1 MQKKERKAV
10 SGFILFLTVMVF
22 LQYLAIPAMA
32 MYHEVYKWDGL
43 NWILVTD
50 SKATVFSEGED
61 AQQFRFSPL
70 DSGSSV
76 YHSSRA
82 GNPGQ
87 FLIENVVQVH
97 SFSNNCFSMHSFS
110 NNSNNCFSNW
120 HCHCS
125 CCYHPWIEV
134 WISESEL
141 IWDVFKPGCFMGKA
155 FVIGVKS
162 YFPVQIL
169 FGSGT
174 IKIPG
179 GFDLKNHTLIWKDW
193 TRPTTEEYMMENM
206 ERKDSLFSNK
216 NKEGTPPDTINI
228 NYWWYFADEK
238 PDLHEWNPAAEPVPV
253 ENNVGPNPDQWKR
266 ASDMNSQV
274 ITIRNTNVWRCKN
287 VQKWKYL
294 TFFENIKVENSD
306 SEGKYFEQFSI
317 TVAPTL

>member
-1 MQKKERKAV
+1 
-10 SGFILFLTVMVF
+10 MVF

-50 SKATVFSEGED
+50 GKATVFSEGED

-87 FLIENVVQVH
+87 FLIENVVQLH

-155 FVIGVKS
+155 FVIGVKF

-193 TRPTTEEYMMENM
+193 TRPATGEYMMENM

-216 NKEGTPPDTINI
+216 NKEGTPPDTIDI
-228 NYWWYFADEK
+228 SYWWYFADEK
-238 PDLHEWNPAAEPVPV
+238 PDLYEWNPAAEPVPV

-266 ASDMNSQV
+266 ASDVNSQV

>member
-1 MQKKERKAV
+1 MQRKERKAV

-43 NWILVTD
+43 NWTLVTD
-50 SKATVFSEGED
+50 GKATVFSEGED
-61 AQQFRFSPL
+61 AQQLRFSPL

-76 YHSSRA
+76 YHSSKA
-82 GNPGQ
+82 GDPGQ

-97 SFSNNCFSMHSFS
+97 SFSMHSFS

-120 HCHCS
+120 HCHCN

-155 FVIGVKS
+155 FIIGVKS

-179 GFDLKNHTLIWKDW
+179 GFDLRNHTFIWKDW
-193 TRPTTEEYMMENM
+193 TRPTTGEYMMENM

-216 NKEGTPPDTINI
+216 NEEGSPPDTIDI
-228 NYWWYFADEK
+228 NYWWCFADER
-238 PDLHEWNPAAEPVPV
+238 PDLYEWNRAAEPVPV

-266 ASDMNSQV
+266 ASDMNGQV
-274 ITIRNTNVWRCKN
+274 IAIPDIDV
-287 VQKWKYL
+287 WKYL
-294 TFFENIKVENSD
+294 AFFENIKVENSD